1 MVWKIGVYTS
11 PALIGFLYQ
20 KGYHEPD
27 GLITITKFLTGVG
40 VILVISFCIRALG
53 RSSNPTYKNFLG
65 TLQAA
70 HKNMTPNV
78 KRQLNKYDFE
88 FYAWPAEYRSPT
100 NRR

>member
-20 KGYHEPD
+20 KGYHETD

-40 VILVISFCIRALG
+40 VILVISFCFRALG
-53 RSSNPTYKNFLG
+53 RASNPTYKNFLS

-70 HKNMTPNV
+70 QKNMTPVV
-78 KRQLNKYDFE
+78 KKQLNKYDFE
-88 FYAWPAEYRSPT
+88 FRAWPVEYRSPT